1 MQHGKVGKA
10 VFLLPILRDS
20 IISQVLHYITLPRHS
35 GGLSESEISHSMG
48 NLVVRVGGYP
58 VENVK
63 NWCLEDDPLRSKWS
77 LFRGHLLI
85 SQGAEAGNK
94 RSILESY
101 LRLSLFSRGCCS
113 FKKILRNKHFTTQV
127 YGVSGFYWHPFRY
140 WSPDFSS
147 IYCTTSSSKCA

>member
-1 MQHGKVGKA
+1 M
-10 VFLLPILRDS
+10 FLLTRAGAAWKSGKSGVFTSHFERFYHLPGPP
-20 IISQVLHYITLPRHS
+20 LHYSTQTF

-127 YGVSGFYWHPFRY
+127 YGVSGFY
-140 WSPDFSS
+140 
-147 IYCTTSSSKCA
+147 